1 MAWFQTGKGVCQS
14 CTLSSCL
21 FNLYSDYIRWNA
33 RLDEVQAEIKIY
45 GRNINN
51 VKYADD
57 TTLNRRKWRRTQ
69 EPLDEEKEESEKAG
83 LKPNIPKT
91 KILESDPITSWQ
103 IDEETMETVTDFIFL
118 GSKITADGDCSHE
131 IKRCLLLGRK
141 AMTNIDSILEKQR
154 HYLTNKDLSSLS
166 YGFSSSHVWMW
177 ELDYKDSWALK
188 NWLFWTVVLEKTPE
202 SPLDYKEI
210 QPVHPK
216 GSQSWIFIGRTDA
229 EAETPI
235 LMWSTDSS
243 ENTLMLGNIEGRR
256 RRGRQRMRWL
266 DGITDS
272 MCMSLS
278 KLWEVVMDR
287 EGWCA
292 AVHGV
297 TKLQIWLNNWAELS
311 HPLLQGIFPTQGSNL
326 GLLHCR
332 QILHCLSHQKDP
344 KINRWLFQNFAE
356 FLVKSTYGWHMTI
369 GNVRYYKKEK
379 A

>member
-1 MAWFQTGKGVCQS
+1 
-14 CTLSSCL
+14 
-21 FNLYSDYIRWNA
+21 
-33 RLDEVQAEIKIY
+33 
-45 GRNINN
+45 
-51 VKYADD
+51 
-57 TTLNRRKWRRTQ
+57 
-69 EPLDEEKEESEKAG
+69 
-83 LKPNIPKT
+83 
-91 KILESDPITSWQ
+91 
-103 IDEETMETVTDFIFL
+103 METVTDFIFL

-141 AMTNIDSILEKQR
+141 AMTNIVSILEKQR
-154 HYLTNKDLSSLS
+154 RYLANKDLSSLS

-177 ELDYKDSWALK
+177 ELDFKDSWALK

-202 SPLDYKEI
+202 SPLECKEI

-216 GSQSWIFIGRTDA
+216 GNQPWIFIGRTDA

-243 ENTLMLGNIEGRR
+243 EKTLMLGNIEGRR

-278 KLWEVVMDR
+278 KLREVVMDR

-332 QILHCLSHQKDP
+332 QILYCLSHQKDP
-344 KINRWLFQNFAE
+344 KINIWLFQ
-356 FLVKSTYGWHMTI
+356 
-369 GNVRYYKKEK
+369 KEK
-379 A
+379 ILQNSC